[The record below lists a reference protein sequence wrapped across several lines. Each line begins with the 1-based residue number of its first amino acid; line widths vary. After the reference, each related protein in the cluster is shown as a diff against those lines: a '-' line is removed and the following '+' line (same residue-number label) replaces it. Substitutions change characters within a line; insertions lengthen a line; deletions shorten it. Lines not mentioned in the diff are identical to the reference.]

1 VKVLR
6 VIIGIVI
13 LLTLFVV
20 VSVSPVYALEDP
32 SLYYDWNTY
41 SVDGNVLGLEINA
54 QENVSDKPADADYK
68 NFLQHDYFFNF
79 AKDLAPGNPLYL
91 LKRGEESA
99 VSLFTF
105 NREAKDRVRL
115 EFAGERLSEMQK
127 VASGRN
133 VRALNS
139 LARSYRGTM
148 EAISEDLENLSKNGQ
163 DVTDF
168 ADRVDLEASRHNLVL
183 EEVLL
188 AAPDAA
194 TGGIKNAISASE
206 LAVDTV
212 ADVEDRPAVPEAVV
226 SRLKATEALG
236 ILTPE
241 EVGKIIDSETRKE
254 ARSEVR
260 KYVNADLFP
269 ESDFKKFD
277 ETSLEKYPQGFYTV
291 QEIKKFQELK
301 ELETQKPDEAT
312 IKSLQEFAKT
322 YKAGDTVPG
331 ELRQWWV
338 PTVRLEELQNTIR
351 PDLINQDFLRN
362 RPDYLQKYQ
371 EVVERIKPTKEN
383 AQYVNDLIS
392 KNPDLLNDPSY
403 ARLKALSDRFGFSEE
418 RRSMSQNQ
426 ACGTGYHWA
435 SVPFMPNGGYCVPNY
450 QFTAADSGYK
460 ENVCPSGYHRPS
472 PGSACYADNPEAA
485 ASWMGS
491 FQVAVG
497 SCPSGYGWISET
509 TNARGGYCAPR
520 SISDGGFPNPVYTV
534 GYCLPGQAFRDGKC
548 ETYNPPPA
556 NGCPSGSW
564 WNGTNCIQQK
574 TCDRGYY
581 QDNSGECKQTTS
593 GGSNLNNACP
603 MPSTGCGN
611 NSWWDYGTCSCRSTT
626 TNNTNT
632 SGTSRTSFCSNPP
645 NCGPGYYV
653 DNTCTC
659 KPYSPTSGGQ
669 PGGPG
674 APFPGNSSAGS
685 GAFGGGYD
693 ASGKYVGGSYGGY
706 DSAGKYVG
714 TGSSGG
720 SGGTNYT
727 NTSQSAPSGTPSR
740 ESQEAACRA
749 GGGTCTG
756 WYNNA
761 CSCITNNTTSTSP
774 SVGCGS
780 GYYWNGSNCAPSS
793 QPTESQPPSQPPP
806 PETSQPAPVP
816 QEPPP
821 SPPPAP

>member
-1 VKVLR
+1 MKVLR
-6 VIIGIVI
+6 VTIGIVI

-32 SLYYDWNTY
+32 SLYYDWNIY
-41 SVDGNVLGLEINA
+41 SADGNVLGLEINA

-68 NFLQHDYFFNF
+68 NFQQHDYFFNF

-91 LKRGEESA
+91 LKRGEESV

-105 NREAKDRVRL
+105 NREAKDKARL

-127 VASGRN
+127 VALSRN
-133 VRALNS
+133 VRTLNS
-139 LARSYRGTM
+139 LARSYRNTM
-148 EAISEDLENLSKNGQ
+148 EEISEDLENRSKNGQ
-163 DVTDF
+163 DVADF

-194 TGGIKNAISASE
+194 TGGVKNAISASE
-206 LAVDTV
+206 LAVDTI

-226 SRLKATEALG
+226 TRLKATEALG

-241 EVGKIIDSETRKE
+241 EVGKIIDSGNRKE

-277 ETSLEKYPQGFYTV
+277 ETAIENYPTGFYTV

-301 ELETQKPDEAT
+301 KLETQKPDEAT
-312 IKSLQEFAKT
+312 IKNLQEFAKT

-351 PDLINQDFLRN
+351 PDL
-362 RPDYLQKYQ
+362 
-371 EVVERIKPTKEN
+371 
-383 AQYVNDLIS
+383 
-392 KNPDLLNDPSY
+392 LNDPSY

-418 RRSMSQNQ
+418 RRNISQNQ
-426 ACGTGYHWA
+426 ACGNGYHWA

-460 ENVCPSGYHRPS
+460 ESNCPAGYHRPS

-485 ASWMGS
+485 ASRMGS

-497 SCPSGYGWISET
+497 SCPSGYGWVPEP

-548 ETYNPPPA
+548 ETYNSPPA
-556 NGCPSGSW
+556 NGCSSGSW
-564 WNGTNCIQQK
+564 WNGTSCIQQK

-603 MPSTGCGN
+603 MPPAGCGN

-645 NCGPGYYV
+645 NCGQGYYV

-720 SGGTNYT
+720 SGGTNYI
-727 NTSQSAPSGTPSR
+727 NTSQSAPTGTPSR

-749 GGGTCTG
+749 GGGTCQG
-756 WYNNA
+756 WNNNA

-774 SVGCGS
+774 FTGCGS
-780 GYYWNGSNCAPSS
+780 GYYWNGSSCAPSS
-793 QPTESQPPSQPPP
+793 QPTESQPSQPP

-816 QEPPP
+816 QEPPLP
-821 SPPPAP
+821 PPPAP